1 VRPPPV
7 APLRLPP
14 EEETLSEPGDDGDDD
29 DDDDDDVIAFA
40 RAHVSL
46 SLLLQEEK

>member
-1 VRPPPV
+1 LVSRV
-7 APLRLPP
+7 SFSQLGGDFTSTR
-14 EEETLSEPGDDGDDD
+14 GHDDDGDD

>member
-1 VRPPPV
+1 LVSRV
-7 APLRLPP
+7 SFSQLGGDFTSTR
-14 EEETLSEPGDDGDDD
+14 GHDDDGD